1 MFTIE
6 TPLWL
11 LFTMALAIL
20 VLGTMLWN
28 NLRERRFHVR
38 VPDLDCF
45 EQALPSIAG
54 MTKAIIQ
61 DGNSAEILQNGDGF
75 FPALL
80 ASIAEAKE
88 TIHFETYVWWT
99 GDICAE
105 LANAFAARARE
116 GLEVRVMVDS
126 LGGMKMRPRLRRLM
140 KKAGVELR
148 HYHPL
153 RLVDIG
159 QLNKRTHRKLAVF
172 DGKVAYICGHGV
184 ARRWT
189 GNGQDKHH
197 WRDTGVR
204 LQGPIVNAMQA
215 VFAQHWIEE
224 TGEVFVGARYFPVLP
239 KAGKLKMHVLAGAP
253 LGGVSDLELMFK
265 MALATAQKEIMIQ
278 NPYFIPDEE
287 TVSLLKRAVK
297 RGVDVQIMVPGKIT
311 DSPLVNH
318 AGHRHFSD
326 MLSSGVRIFCFE
338 RTLIHQKIMM
348 IDGVWSHIGS
358 TNLDSRSF
366 NINEEAGVGIIDEG
380 IAAELRAAFDDDLKS
395 CQEMKTGEWERRYD
409 LWHRAIDRAC
419 YLLSGQL

>member
-11 LFTMALAIL
+11 LFAMALAIL

-88 TIHFETYVWWT
+88 TIHFETYVWWM
-99 GDICAE
+99 GDICVE

-116 GLEVRVMVDS
+116 GLEVRVMIDS

-140 KKAGVELR
+140 RQAGVKLR

-172 DGKVAYICGHGV
+172 DGKLAYLCGHGV
-184 ARRWT
+184 ARQWS
-189 GNGQDKHH
+189 GNGEDKRH

-224 TGEVFVGARYFPVLP
+224 TGEVFVGEKYFPVLP
-239 KAGKLKMHVLAGAP
+239 RAGTLKMHILAGAP

-311 DSPLVNH
+311 DSPVVNH
-318 AGHRHFSD
+318 AGHRHFSE
-326 MLSSGVRIFCFE
+326 MLAAGVRIFCFE
-338 RTLIHQKIMM
+338 RTLIHQKILM
-348 IDGVWSHIGS
+348 IDGVWSHVGS

-395 CQEMKTGEWERRYD
+395 CTEMKAGEWESGYD